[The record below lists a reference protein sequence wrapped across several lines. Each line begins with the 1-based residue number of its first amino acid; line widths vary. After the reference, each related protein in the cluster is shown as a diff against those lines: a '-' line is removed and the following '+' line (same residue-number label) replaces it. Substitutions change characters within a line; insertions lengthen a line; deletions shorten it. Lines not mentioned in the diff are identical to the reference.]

1 MWHDSQWLPRF
12 ASWTESGRKRVVS
25 LQSPKVGFRLC
36 SIILARQISRCL
48 LSLLYREIAP
58 FLHFLPAPRP
68 LLHDFLPQGTLT
80 QIGLIGLIRSCPTLG
95 IFLPVYQKV
104 SFFAPKSDKFLSHL
118 LPPDDYSSVILSKV
132 PRVYTEYRREVAR
145 INCVSHPEFFNS
157 HPLFNPSALSAAF
170 LFFFGFGTKVV
181 KSFLSE
187 LNWARIDN
195 TVFPPDVAPFKRRQS
210 FRSAAITRGKRWSRF

>member
-25 LQSPKVGFRLC
+25 LVSESWISPLLDHPRSANISLFALLALSRDSTVSPFSSRA
-36 SIILARQISRCL
+36 SSSLARFS
-48 LSLLYREIAP
+48 STGNAN
-58 FLHFLPAPRP
+58 
-68 LLHDFLPQGTLT
+68 T
-80 QIGLIGLIRSCPTLG
+80 GLIGLIRSCPTLG

-118 LPPDDYSSVILSKV
+118 LPPDDYSSVILSKI